1 MLTMNKKNEYLLKS
15 DVEKILTEWAIKAW
29 QDEWKPTHENTRGDT
44 FIEAKLIVSNMPSI
58 QIDKLI
64 QGETNDIDN

>member
-1 MLTMNKKNEYLLKS
+1 MTMNNKNEYLLKS
-15 DVEKILTEWAIKAW
+15 DVVKILTECAIKAW

-44 FIEAKLIVSNMPSI
+44 FIEAKLIVSDMPSV

>member
-1 MLTMNKKNEYLLKS
+1 MRIQEA
-15 DVEKILTEWAIKAW
+15 IL
-29 QDEWKPTHENTRGDT
+29 
-44 FIEAKLIVSNMPSI
+44 FIEAKLIVSDMPSV